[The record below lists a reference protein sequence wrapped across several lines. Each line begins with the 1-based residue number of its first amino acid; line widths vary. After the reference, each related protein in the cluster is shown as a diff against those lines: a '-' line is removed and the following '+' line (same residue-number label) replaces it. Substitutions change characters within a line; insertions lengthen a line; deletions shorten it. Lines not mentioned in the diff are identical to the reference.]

1 MIGSLISRPEDVA
14 AALEN
19 DPEGFAAEANSVL
32 EGADPLTVLA
42 GPERLSARAW

>member
-14 AALEN
+14 AALEE
-19 DPEGFAAEANSVL
+19 DPRAFAAEANRVL
-32 EGADPLTVLA
+32 EGATRSPCWA